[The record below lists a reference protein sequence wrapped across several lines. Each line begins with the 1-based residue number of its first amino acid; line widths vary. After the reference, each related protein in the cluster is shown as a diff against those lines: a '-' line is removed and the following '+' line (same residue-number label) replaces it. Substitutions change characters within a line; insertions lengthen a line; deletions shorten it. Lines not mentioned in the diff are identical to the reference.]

1 MRTVSRDIR
10 LMFMLSH
17 NPQTCHNCDKDF
29 LSVDSLQIRMADVH
43 DQCEKDAE
51 TEYDFNM
58 EEEFYTDYA
67 YIPCLCQLKIKN
79 QNNGKKKQCDAVHHL
94 TCDKCDEQFYNE
106 DSLLSHTPRF
116 AKNVTKNFSVR
127 IVCRDMWPMVMKMGT
142 PCLKIKPKLNINLVI
157 VCLEKQ

>member
-58 EEEFYTDYA
+58 EEELWVG
-67 YIPCLCQLKIKN
+67 ILCSE
-79 QNNGKKKQCDAVHHL
+79 G
-94 TCDKCDEQFYNE
+94 
-106 DSLLSHTPRF
+106 
-116 AKNVTKNFSVR
+116 
-127 IVCRDMWPMVMKMGT
+127 PMFRGSYV
-142 PCLKIKPKLNINLVI
+142 PSFF
-157 VCLEKQ
+157 

>member
-1 MRTVSRDIR
+1 MILSTIQLVKNVKMSFTVRTVCRDIR

-51 TEYDFNM
+51 TEYDFNINVM
-58 EEEFYTDYA
+58 NSFTVRTV
-67 YIPCLCQLKIKN
+67 CR
-79 QNNGKKKQCDAVHHL
+79 GMW
-94 TCDKCDEQFYNE
+94 
-106 DSLLSHTPRF
+106 SLFMLSHTPRF
-116 AKNVTKNFSVR
+116 AKIVTKNFSVR

>member
-1 MRTVSRDIR
+1 MILSTIQLVKNVMRSFTVRTVSRDIR

-79 QNNGKKKQCDAVHHL
+79 QNNEKTMRC
-94 TCDKCDEQFYNE
+94 C
-106 DSLLSHTPRF
+106 P
-116 AKNVTKNFSVR
+116 
-127 IVCRDMWPMVMKMGT
+127 P
-142 PCLKIKPKLNINLVI
+142 PNLR
-157 VCLEKQ
+157 